1 MQDYIENVLK
11 TESPVTPELVA
22 RMSDKSNIRL
32 LHAAIG
38 MCTESGEFIDQLKKH
53 IFYGKPL
60 DKVNLKEELGDM
72 LFYIGIAMDE
82 LGTDFDTEQRKNIA
96 KLKARY
102 GDKFSSEAAINRD
115 LDTEREILERTYNNN
130 GGRDEG

>member
-1 MQDYIENVLK
+1 MDNYIENVVK
-11 TESPVTPELVA
+11 TESPTTPELVA
-22 RMSDKSNIRL
+22 RLSSPENVRL

-60 DKVNLKEELGDM
+60 DKVNLKEEIGDLM
-72 LFYIGIAMDE
+72 FYIGVAMDVLE
-82 LGTDFDTEQRKNIA
+82 TDFDTEQRKNIA

-102 GDKFSSEAAINRD
+102 GEKFSSKAAIERD
-115 LDTEREILERTYNNN
+115 LGKERKILES
-130 GGRDEG
+130 

>member
-38 MCTESGEFIDQLKKH
+38 MCTESGEFIDQLKKA

-60 DKVNLKEELGDM
+60 DRVNLKEELQDT
-72 LFYIGIAMDE
+72 LYYIGVAMDE
-82 LGTDFDTEQRKNIA
+82 LGTDFDTEQKKNIE
-96 KLKARY
+96 KLRARY
-102 GDKFSSEAAINRD
+102 GNKFSSEAAINRD
-115 LDTEREILERTYNNN
+115 LENERKVLES
-130 GGRDEG
+130 

>member
-1 MQDYIENVLK
+1 MDNYIENVVK
-11 TESPVTPELVA
+11 TESPTTPELVA
-22 RMSDKSNIRL
+22 RLSSPENVRL

-60 DKVNLKEELGDM
+60 DKVNLKEEIGDLM
-72 LFYIGIAMDE
+72 FYIGVAMDVLE
-82 LGTDFDTEQRKNIA
+82 TDFDTEQRKNIA

-102 GDKFSSEAAINRD
+102 GEKFSAKAAIERN
-115 LDTEREILERTYNNN
+115 LDSERQILESTEY
-130 GGRDEG
+130 DTK

>member
-11 TESPVTPELVA
+11 TESPVTPELVD
-22 RMSDKSNIRL
+22 RVSDKSNIRL

-60 DKVNLKEELGDM
+60 DKVNLKEEIQDTLY
-72 LFYIGIAMDE
+72 YIGIAMDE
-82 LGTDFDTEQRKNIA
+82 LGTDFDKEQVKNIA
-96 KLKARY
+96 KLRARY
-102 GDKFSSEAAINRD
+102 GDKFTSEAAINRN
-115 LDTEREILERTYNNN
+115 LEKERKVLES
-130 GGRDEG
+130 

>member
-22 RMSDKSNIRL
+22 RISDKSNIRL

-38 MCTESGEFIDQLKKH
+38 MCTEAGEFIDQLKKA

-60 DKVNLKEELGDM
+60 DKVNLLEETGDI
-72 LFYIGIAMDE
+72 FYYLGIALDE
-82 LGTDFDTEQRKNIA
+82 LGSDFDTEQRKNIA

-115 LDTEREILERTYNNN
+115 LDTEREILERTYNTN
-130 GGRDEG
+130 GGKNDE

>member
-1 MQDYIENVLK
+1 MDNYIENVVK

-32 LHAAIG
+32 LHAGIG

-60 DKVNLKEELGDM
+60 DKVNLKEEISDQLW
-72 LFYIGIAMDE
+72 YIGIALDE
-82 LGTDFDTEQRKNIA
+82 LGSDFDSEQRRNID

-115 LDTEREILERTYNNN
+115 LDKERKILES
-130 GGRDEG
+130 

>member
-1 MQDYIENVLK
+1 MKDYIENVIK
-11 TESPVTPELVA
+11 TESEVTPELVA

-32 LHAAIG
+32 LHAGIG
-38 MCTESGEFIDQLKKH
+38 MCTEAGEFIDQLKKH

-60 DKVNLKEELGDM
+60 DRVNLKEELGD
-72 LFYIGIAMDE
+72 LLYYIGVAMDE
-82 LGTDFDTEQRKNIA
+82 LETDFDIEQRKNIA

-115 LDTEREILERTYNNN
+115 LDKEREILEQSFRTK
-130 GGRDEG
+130 

>member
-1 MQDYIENVLK
+1 MKDYIENVVK
-11 TESPVTPELVA
+11 TESEVTPELVA

-32 LHAAIG
+32 LHAGIG

-60 DKVNLKEELGDM
+60 DRVNLKEELGD
-72 LFYIGIAMDE
+72 LLYYIGVAMDE
-82 LGTDFDTEQRKNIA
+82 LETDFDIEQRKNIA

-102 GDKFSSEAAINRD
+102 GDKFSAEAALNRN
-115 LDTEREILERTYNNN
+115 LEVERKVLES
-130 GGRDEG
+130 